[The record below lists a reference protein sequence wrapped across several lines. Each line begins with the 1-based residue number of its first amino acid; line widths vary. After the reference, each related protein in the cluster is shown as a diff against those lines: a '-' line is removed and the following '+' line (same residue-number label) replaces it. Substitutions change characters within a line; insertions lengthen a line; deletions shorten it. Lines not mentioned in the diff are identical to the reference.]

1 MTPGVHRCVP
11 DPRGPKAQG
20 LPCARP
26 RGSHPGPWPC
36 SRSTHV
42 SPPGL
47 TSGPGPSLRTPPGLT
62 SGPGPSMRTPPG
74 LAFRP
79 MALLQEHTRV
89 APGAHVRPRAFHAH
103 APGARIQAHGLAPGA
118 LCPLGPVQRSFA
130 PQRPMSCYN
139 SLCLASPQ
147 RHLHVALPQR
157 HLLDALP
164 QRHLLD
170 ALPQRHYSIFG
181 PRHPRYA

>member
-47 TSGPGPSLRTPPGLT
+47 TSGPGPSL
-62 SGPGPSMRTPPG
+62 RTPPG

-164 QRHLLD
+164 QRH
-170 ALPQRHYSIFG
+170 YSIFG